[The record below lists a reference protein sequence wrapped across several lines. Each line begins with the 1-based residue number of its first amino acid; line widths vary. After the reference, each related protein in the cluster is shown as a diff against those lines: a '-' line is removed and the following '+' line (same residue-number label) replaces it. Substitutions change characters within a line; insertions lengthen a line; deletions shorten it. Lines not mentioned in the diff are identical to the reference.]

1 MSDALVEQVS
11 PLAIMKTSADMSWI
25 PWFAELARIAKE
37 RTFHPAEKIPSIGLC
52 LSSGGARGLA
62 HIGVI
67 QVLEEEHIPIKGI
80 SGSSMG
86 AYLGALW
93 AAGFNGQ
100 QLEELAREIK
110 DRRTLLSLMD
120 PVVPP
125 FEGLIRGHKIRR
137 HLERSLKN
145 MNFEDLKIPLL
156 IVATDL
162 DTLAPVVFDKGNV
175 AAAVHASSAVPGF
188 CAPVHLNGH
197 RYTDGGASEPLPV
210 SLLRELKGVDRVLA
224 VNVVPTC
231 CDIGECRAGDIAIGP
246 KLTRNP
252 LVRMWRKVNLMG
264 YGNVLDTF
272 RRALMAAQIQV
283 TAKEAARADV
293 VLHPF
298 FCEAAWYDY
307 ENFDRYIKA
316 GRDVAREALPEI
328 RALLTDATPKPCKG
342 GYYETAPSLSP
353 LGSIAA

>member
-1 MSDALVEQVS
+1 
-11 PLAIMKTSADMSWI
+11 MKTSADMSWI
-25 PWFAELARIAKE
+25 PWFAELTRIAKE
-37 RTFHPAEKIPSIGLC
+37 KTLHPAPRPPRIGLC

-67 QVLEEEHIPIKGI
+67 QVLEEEKIPISAI

-93 AAGFNGQ
+93 AAGFNGLK
-100 QLEELAREIK
+100 LEELAREIK
-110 DRRTLLSLMD
+110 DRRTLLSLLD

-125 FEGLIRGHKIRR
+125 FEGLIRGHKIRK
-137 HLERSLKN
+137 HLERSLGGV
-145 MNFEDLKIPLL
+145 NFEDLKVPLL

-162 DTLAPVVFDKGNV
+162 DTLAPVVFNRGNV

-188 CAPVHLNGH
+188 CAPVHLNGR

-210 SLLRELKGVDRVLA
+210 TLLRELEGIDRVVA
-224 VNVVPTC
+224 VSVIPTSS
-231 CDIGECRAGDIAIGP
+231 DIGECRAGDVAIGP
-246 KLTRNP
+246 KMSRNP
-252 LVRMWRKVNLMG
+252 FVRFWRKINLMG

-272 RRALMAAQIQV
+272 SRALMASQIQV
-283 TAKEAARADV
+283 TAKEAAQADV

-316 GRDVAREALPEI
+316 GRDAAREAMPEI
-328 RALLTDATPKPCKG
+328 RALLTDALPRPSKG
-342 GYYETAPSLSP
+342 SHYETAPPLPS
-353 LGSIAA
+353 LGSIAT